1 MSAVTGSQVE
11 HVDLDDHDDDDD
23 RPWYRSPSVL
33 IPIASGV
40 AFAAGLVCEWTGAET
55 AGLVLF
61 WIGLL
66 LGAYTFVPGA
76 LRMTAELLEQ
86 RHAEIPR
93 DRDVVLY
100 CS

>member
-76 LRMTAELLEQ
+76 LRKLFTKASS
-86 RHAEIPR
+86 ASG
-93 DRDVVLY
+93 
-100 CS
+100 C